1 VVKENFSYVKYAE
14 VVCRIDTSFLHTS
27 IIHSSVTFHHI
38 GELKMITRDYFGCD
52 SNVFE
57 IVTDK
62 LNKAYKAVER
72 GFVSFGYARA
82 AGELARVGR
91 YEDAKR
97 VIMHLKDLK

>member
-1 VVKENFSYVKYAE
+1 
-14 VVCRIDTSFLHTS
+14 
-27 IIHSSVTFHHI
+27 
-38 GELKMITRDYFGCD
+38 MITRDYFGCD

-91 YEDAKR
+91 YDDAKR
-97 VIMHLKDLK
+97 VIMKPKRGLTNLHFLCYSILYDERLREINIL

>member
-1 VVKENFSYVKYAE
+1 MVKENFSYVKYAE
-14 VVCRIDTSFLHTS
+14 VVCRIDTSFLHTYL
-27 IIHSSVTFHHI
+27 IHSSVTFHHI
-38 GELKMITRDYFGCD
+38 GEVKMITRDYFGYD

-72 GFVSFGYARA
+72 SFISFGYARA
-82 AGELARVGR
+82 AGELARVGK

-97 VIMHLKDLK
+97 VIMHLKELK

>member
-1 VVKENFSYVKYAE
+1 MVQQ
-14 VVCRIDTSFLHTS
+14 IDTSFLHTFT
-27 IIHSSVTFHHI
+27 IHSSVTFHHI

-72 GFVSFGYARA
+72 SFISFGYARA

>member
-1 VVKENFSYVKYAE
+1 MVHQ
-14 VVCRIDTSFLHTS
+14 IDTSFLHTS

-72 GFVSFGYARA
+72 SFISFGYARA
-82 AGELARVGR
+82 AGELARVGK

-97 VIMHLKDLK
+97 VIMHLKELK

>member
-1 VVKENFSYVKYAE
+1 
-14 VVCRIDTSFLHTS
+14 
-27 IIHSSVTFHHI
+27 
-38 GELKMITRDYFGCD
+38 MITRDYFGYD
-52 SNVFE
+52 YNVFE

-62 LNKAYKAVER
+62 LKKIYKAVER

-97 VIMHLKDLK
+97 VIMHLKELK

>member
-1 VVKENFSYVKYAE
+1 MVQQ
-14 VVCRIDTSFLHTS
+14 IDTSFLHTFT
-27 IIHSSVTFHHI
+27 IHSSVTFHHI

-62 LNKAYKAVER
+62 LNKAYKAVVR
-72 GFVSFGYARA
+72 SFISFGYARA
-82 AGELARVGR
+82 AGELARVGK

-97 VIMHLKDLK
+97 VIMHLKELK

>member
-1 VVKENFSYVKYAE
+1 MVKENFSYVKYAE

-38 GELKMITRDYFGCD
+38 GEVKMITRDYFGCD

>member
-1 VVKENFSYVKYAE
+1 
-14 VVCRIDTSFLHTS
+14 
-27 IIHSSVTFHHI
+27 
-38 GELKMITRDYFGCD
+38 MITRDYFGCD

-82 AGELARVGR
+82 AGELARMGLAR
-91 YEDAKR
+91 GSAYYYTS
-97 VIMHLKDLK
+97 DLTYDYIKINADYRT